1 MENNNNAVN
10 VYYDG
15 GSQFATL
22 TTTTY
27 ANGTSGDFLVWG
39 GADYG
44 VAVSPSN
51 GRKNG
56 IHPIL
61 AFKYIKKKFAFIE
74 GYRIKSRL
82 KKLEKAF
89 YKAAENGQDMLAD
102 KIIKEL
108 SIQTRESFIYA
119 KGIKSYIEKSDL
131 DKVKHQV
138 RDGHISD
145 TKLEHYTRVIPK
157 SVLKKKAKVDKVFD
171 GFVIYHYY
179 NPEVEEKLAKKQKMS
194 EDEKSKMKDPILFGY
209 IKENNRLY
217 FIDDWDDEYCDL
229 SFNELCSV
237 VAEGKITKYPS
248 L

>member
-1 MENNNNAVN
+1 MDNNNVN
-10 VYYDG
+10 
-15 GSQFATL
+15 S
-22 TTTTY
+22 Y
-27 ANGTSGDFLVWG
+27 ANMYYGG
-39 GADYG
+39 GASTFAVATNTNGWVTMGVDYG
-44 VAVSPSN
+44 LSIMPSN

-61 AFKYIKKKFAFIE
+61 AFKYIKRKFAFIE
-74 GYRIKSRL
+74 GYRINSRL

-102 KIIKEL
+102 KIVREL
-108 SIQTRESFIYA
+108 AIQTRESFIYA
-119 KGIKSYIEKSDL
+119 KGIRSYIEKSDL

-138 RDGHISD
+138 RGGHISD

-157 SVLKKKAKVDKVFD
+157 SVLRKKAKVDKVFD

-217 FIDDWDDEYCDL
+217 FVDDWDDEFCDL
-229 SFNELCSV
+229 NFNELCSV
-237 VAEGKITKYPS
+237 VAEGKITRYPS